1 MKKKKFLSIPMIH
14 IDLDTSILQI
24 FTSLMNNA
32 EIVKYQDFIDVA
44 KICVLVTPWT
54 RVVVIIIWDSSTNM
68 MLIYFYRSKG

>member
-1 MKKKKFLSIPMIH
+1 MIH

-32 EIVKYQDFIDVA
+32 EIVKDQDFIDVD